1 MEVHAPRLVWTIAR
15 RGRPHQEWT
24 PHARHVTP
32 SRDQAAMK
40 IGLMAPP
47 WVPVPPPSYG
57 GTEAVVDRLA
67 RGLVAAGHEVLLFAP
82 GDSTCPV
89 PTVPHTLPARPDEI
103 GLTTVELA
111 YVIRGHDC
119 LAGCDVVHDHTLAGA
134 AIGRRN
140 GAPPMLT
147 TSHGPFT
154 PEVSDIYRSFA
165 RRVPII
171 AISHAQAV
179 EASLQGIQIARVI
192 HHGLDPEEITPGPG
206 AGGYLLFLGRM
217 HPVKGA
223 DVAARVARQA
233 GMPLRIAAK
242 MREPAERD
250 WFAAEVKPLLGGDIE
265 YVGEVGRAEAL
276 SLLQDAAALVNPIR
290 WSEPFGL
297 VMIEALAAGTPVLAF
312 PNGAAPEIVEDG
324 STGFL
329 CVDEEHMVRRVGDIP
344 LLERRACRNAVLTRF
359 STARVVED
367 HLAAYERIMAADA
380 PGRVFPDEARS
391 RPPRQPVAL

>member
-1 MEVHAPRLVWTIAR
+1 
-15 RGRPHQEWT
+15 
-24 PHARHVTP
+24 
-32 SRDQAAMK
+32 MK
-40 IGLMAPP
+40 VGLLAPP

-89 PTVPHTLPARPDEI
+89 PTVPHTLPARPNEI

-119 LAGCDVVHDHTLAGA
+119 LSECDVVHDHTLAGA
-134 AIGRRN
+134 AIGRRG

-171 AISHAQAV
+171 AISHSQAV
-179 EASLQGIQIARVI
+179 EASHHGIQIARVI
-192 HHGLDPEEITPGPG
+192 HHGLDPDEISAGPG
-206 AGGYLLFLGRM
+206 DGGYLLFLGRM
-217 HPVKGA
+217 HPDKGV

-233 GMPLRIAAK
+233 GVPLRIAAK
-242 MREPAERD
+242 MREPAERA
-250 WFAAEVKPLLGGDIE
+250 WFDFAVKPLLGGDVE

-276 SLLQDAAALVNPIR
+276 SLLQGATALVNPIR
-290 WSEPFGL
+290 WAEPFGL

-329 CVDEEHMVRRVGDIP
+329 CVDEEDMIRRVADIP
-344 LLERRACRNAVLTRF
+344 LLDRGACRNAVLTRF

-367 HLAAYERIMAADA
+367 HLAAYARIMASDGS
-380 PGRVFPDEARS
+380 GRVLPDEARS
-391 RPPRQPVAL
+391 RPPRQPVVL

>member
-1 MEVHAPRLVWTIAR
+1 
-15 RGRPHQEWT
+15 
-24 PHARHVTP
+24 
-32 SRDQAAMK
+32 MK
-40 IGLMAPP
+40 VGLLAPP

-89 PTVPHTLPARPDEI
+89 PTVPHTLQARPDEI

-119 LAGCDVVHDHTLAGA
+119 LSECDVVHDHTLAGA
-134 AIGRRN
+134 AIGRRS
-140 GAPPMLT
+140 GSPPMLT

-192 HHGLDPEEITPGPG
+192 HHGLDPDEITPG
-206 AGGYLLFLGRM
+206 AGGEGYLLFLGRM
-217 HPVKGA
+217 HPDKGA
-223 DVAARVARQA
+223 DVAARVARAA

-250 WFAAEVKPLLGGDIE
+250 WFEAAVAPLLGGDVE
-265 YVGEVGRAEAL
+265 YVGEAGRAEAL
-276 SLLQDAAALVNPIR
+276 ALLQGAAALVNPIR

-324 STGFL
+324 NTGFL
-329 CVDEEHMVRRVGDIP
+329 CVDEKDMVRRVADIP
-344 LLERRACRNAVLTRF
+344 RLDRHACRKAVLTRF
-359 STARVVED
+359 STQRVVED
-367 HLAAYERIMAADA
+367 HLMAYERIIAADEA
-380 PGRVFPDEARS
+380 DGGAPDEARS
-391 RPPRQPVAL
+391 RPPRQPAAR

>member
-1 MEVHAPRLVWTIAR
+1 
-15 RGRPHQEWT
+15 
-24 PHARHVTP
+24 
-32 SRDQAAMK
+32 MK
-40 IGLMAPP
+40 IGLLAPP

-89 PTVPHTLPARPDEI
+89 PTVPHTLPARPEEI

-119 LAGCDVVHDHTLAGA
+119 LSGCDIVHDHTLAGA
-134 AIGRRN
+134 AIGRRR

-154 PEVSDIYRSFA
+154 PEVSDVYRSFA

-171 AISHAQAV
+171 AISHSQAV

-192 HHGLDPEEITPGPG
+192 HHGLDPDEVTPGPG
-206 AGGYLLFLGRM
+206 DGGYLLFLGRM
-217 HPVKGA
+217 HPDKGA
-223 DVAARVARQA
+223 HVAARVARKA

-242 MREPAERD
+242 MREPAERA
-250 WFAAEVKPLLGGDIE
+250 WFEAEVKPLLGGDID
-265 YVGEVGRAEAL
+265 YVGEVGRPEAL
-276 SLLQDAAALVNPIR
+276 SLLQGAAALVNPIR
-290 WSEPFGL
+290 WCEPFGL

-329 CVDEEHMVRRVGDIP
+329 CVDEEHMVRRVADIP
-344 LLERRACRNAVLTRF
+344 DLDRRACRNAVLTRF

-367 HLAAYERIMAADA
+367 HLAAYQRIITADRHGHA
-380 PGRVFPDEARS
+380 TPDEARS
-391 RPPRQPVAL
+391 RPPRQRAVR

>member
-1 MEVHAPRLVWTIAR
+1 
-15 RGRPHQEWT
+15 
-24 PHARHVTP
+24 
-32 SRDQAAMK
+32 MK
-40 IGLMAPP
+40 VGLLAPP

-103 GLTTVELA
+103 GITTVELA

-119 LAGCDVVHDHTLAGA
+119 LSACDVVHDHTLAGA
-134 AIGRRN
+134 AIGWRR
-140 GAPPMLT
+140 GAPPMVT

-154 PEVSDIYRSFA
+154 PEVSDVYRSFA

-179 EASLQGIQIARVI
+179 EASLQGIQVARVI
-192 HHGLDPEEITPGPG
+192 HHGLDPGEVTPGPG
-206 AGGYLLFLGRM
+206 DGGYLLFLGRM
-217 HPVKGA
+217 HPDKGA

-233 GMPLRIAAK
+233 GIPLRIAAK

-250 WFAAEVKPLLGGDIE
+250 WFETAVKPLLGGDVD
-265 YVGEVGRAEAL
+265 YVGEVGRTEAL
-276 SLLQDAAALVNPIR
+276 SLLQGAVALVNPIR
-290 WSEPFGL
+290 WCEPFGL

-324 STGFL
+324 GTGFL
-329 CVDEEHMVRRVGDIP
+329 CADEEQMVRRVADIGS
-344 LLERRACRNAVLTRF
+344 LDRGACRNAVVSRF
-359 STARVVED
+359 STARVVDD
-367 HLAAYERIMAADA
+367 HVAAYERIIAADEQ
-380 PGRVFPDEARS
+380 GRVLPDEARS
-391 RPPRQPVAL
+391 RPPRQRALL